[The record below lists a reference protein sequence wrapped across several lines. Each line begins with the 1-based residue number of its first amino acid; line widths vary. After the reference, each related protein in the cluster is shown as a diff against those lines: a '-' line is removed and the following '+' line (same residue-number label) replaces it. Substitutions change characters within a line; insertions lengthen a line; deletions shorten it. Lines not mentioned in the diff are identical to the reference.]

1 MDTRISEMSTE
12 LYGTED
18 LQLYQEE
25 LLDNARSLDH
35 FGKRFERYMS
45 MQLQKLE
52 VAIDRFEREKE
63 AWNRQRERELE
74 ELTSKRP
81 TVANQASEDRQAHT
95 KPIAKVPQ
103 TNSSNSSAPLLLL
116 IQPGE
121 VSSMQLGLLLFEI
134 SKMNREFGG
143 GGVRFEVSSVKLP
156 KKMSKRSDA
165 KPIIGIEAF
174 SFVPLLSYDGS
185 PAREMVS
192 WENFKSKLLM
202 SSLLDANLLKSFK
215 KCVAAPRD
223 HDSVVM
229 ANESTLRAEHATTK
243 CEATSINQY
252 EGFFSKKKDQHPKQQ
267 QLQRV
272 EDIFRYLNKEYKLR
286 MHLSLV
292 W

>member
-12 LYGTED
+12 LLGTED

-25 LLDNARSLDH
+25 LLDNARNLDH
-35 FGKRFERYMS
+35 FGRRFERYMS

-81 TVANQASEDRQAHT
+81 IAVNQASENRQAHT
-95 KPIAKVPQ
+95 KPIANVPQ

-156 KKMSKRSDA
+156 KKVNKRTDA

-185 PAREMVS
+185 PAREMAS

-215 KCVAAPRD
+215 KCVSAPRD

-243 CEATSINQY
+243 CEATSMNRY